1 MQTIT
6 KKFFGSV
13 CFMNQERYYL
23 LTGAAGFLG
32 TNICMQLLEQGKKVR
47 ALVLPNDKSVK
58 FIPEQ
63 VEVVLGDL
71 TQEDTLEPFFTVPEG
86 CSSVVIHCASMVTVN
101 PNYSEKLMAV
111 NVGGTRNIITRVLAH
126 PECEKM
132 VYVSST
138 GAIPEQPHGVKITEV
153 DKFDPCDPK
162 KVVGAYSQ
170 SKAKATQMVLDAVK
184 VMGLKACVVHPSGIL
199 GPNDHAVGETT
210 GTLLQIIRGEMPM
223 GMQGSFNLCDVRDL
237 AAGTIAAVDKGRV
250 GECYI
255 LANKTVTLKE
265 MCDML
270 HEECNAKQIKFY
282 LPLDLADKI
291 AAGLEKQA
299 EKTGKMPMMTTF
311 SVYNLARNNEFDYSK
326 AQRELGY
333 TTRSYQ
339 ETIHDEVQWM
349 MAEGLI
355 DGDGVKEDPIL
366 MTNEQLRE
374 GGCMIDMVR
383 AMEHDP
389 ALPEIDAEQVYRAI
403 EYGVVDTYEKIEDT
417 VVGGYKKIEQGAV
430 SGFQK
435 ISDKFVEKFF
445 TKDGETVEE
454 AKERLRRK

>member
-1 MQTIT
+1 
-6 KKFFGSV
+6 
-13 CFMNQERYYL
+13 MNNNRYYL

-32 TNICMQLLEQGKKVR
+32 TNICMQLLEQGCKVR

-71 TQEDTLEPFFTVPEG
+71 TDAPSLEPFFTVPEG
-86 CSSVVIHCASMVTVN
+86 CTSVVIHCASMVTVN

-111 NVGGTRNIITRVLAH
+111 NVGGTRNIITKVLNH

-138 GAIPEQPHGVKITEV
+138 GAIPEQPHGTPITEV
-153 DKFDPCDPK
+153 SKFTPCDPK

-170 SKAKATQMVLDAVK
+170 SKAAATQMVLDAVQ

-199 GPNDHAVGETT
+199 GPNDHAIGETT
-210 GTLLQIIRGEMPM
+210 NTLLQIIKGEMPM

-270 HEECNAKQIKFY
+270 HAECNAKKIQFY

-299 EKTGKMPMMTTF
+299 EKTGKMPLMTTF
-311 SVYNLARNNEFDYSK
+311 SVYNLARNNEFDCTK
-326 AQRELGY
+326 AKTELGY
-333 TTRSYQ
+333 TTRSYE

-349 MAEGLI
+349 IAEGLI
-355 DGDGVKEDPIL
+355 DGNGVTEKPTL
-366 MTNEQLRE
+366 MTNEQIRE
-374 GGCMIDMVR
+374 GGYMEDIVR
-383 AMEHDP
+383 AMEHEP
-389 ALPEIDAEQVYRAI
+389 MLPEIDVEKAYKSIEDGVVGTYRKI
-403 EYGVVDTYEKIEDT
+403 EDGVVDGYQKIEDGA
-417 VVGGYKKIEQGAV
+417 VGG
-430 SGFQK
+430 FRK
-435 ISDKFVEKFF
+435 ISDFFIRKFF
-445 TKDGETVEE
+445 SRKGETVEE
-454 AKERLRRK
+454 TRKRLSRK

>member
-1 MQTIT
+1 
-6 KKFFGSV
+6 
-13 CFMNQERYYL
+13 MNDRIYL

-32 TNICMQLLEQGKKVR
+32 SNICAQLLAEGKKVR

-58 FIPEQ
+58 YIPKE
-63 VEVVLGDL
+63 VEVVIGDL
-71 TQEDTLEPFFTVPEG
+71 CDAESLEPFFTVEEG
-86 CSSVVIHCASMVTVN
+86 QKSVIIHCASMVTVD
-101 PNYSEKLMAV
+101 PQYSDKLMAV
-111 NVGGTRNIITRVLAH
+111 NVGGTRNIITKVLAH

-138 GAIPEQPHGVKITEV
+138 GAIPEKPHGTKITEV

-162 KVVGAYSQ
+162 LVVGAYSQ

-199 GPNDHAVGETT
+199 GPNDHALGETNST
-210 GTLLQIIRGEMPM
+210 VLQIIKGEMPM

-237 AAGTIAAVDKGRV
+237 AAGTIAAIDKGRV

-255 LANKTVTLKE
+255 LANEPVTLKE
-265 MCDML
+265 MCQML
-270 HEECNAKQIKFY
+270 QKECNAKKIKFY

-291 AAGLEKQA
+291 AQGLEKQA
-299 EKTGKMPMMTTF
+299 AKTGKKPLMTTF

-339 ETIHDEVQWM
+339 QTIHDEVQWFM
-349 MAEGLI
+349 EEGLI
-355 DGDGVKEDPIL
+355 EKTAEPTPTVL
-366 MTNEQLRE
+366 TNAQIRE
-374 GGCMIDMVR
+374 GGAMPQMIK

-389 ALPEIDAEQVYRAI
+389 LEAEIDPVSAYKAI
-403 EYGVVDTYEKIEDT
+403 EKGVVSAYKAVEK
-417 VVGGYKKIEQGAV
+417 GAV
-430 SGFQK
+430 ETYRK
-435 ISDKFVEKFF
+435 VEDAMVDRLFRRE
-445 TKDGETVEE
+445 GETVEE
-454 AKERLRRK
+454 TKERLRK

>member
-1 MQTIT
+1 
-6 KKFFGSV
+6 
-13 CFMNQERYYL
+13 MNNNRIYL

-32 TNICMQLLEQGKKVR
+32 SNICLQLLEKGCKVR

-58 FIPEQ
+58 YIPSE

-71 TQEDTLEPFFTVPEG
+71 TDINSLDAFFDIPEG
-86 CSSVVIHCASMVTVN
+86 MNSVVIHCASMVTVN
-101 PNYSEKLMAV
+101 PAYSEKLMAV
-111 NVGGTRNIITRVLAH
+111 NVTGTRNIITKCLNH

-138 GAIPEQPHGVKITEV
+138 GAIPEAPMGTKIKEV
-153 DKFDPCDPK
+153 DKFDPCDPT

-170 SKAKATQMVLDAVK
+170 SKAKATQMVLDAVR

-199 GPNDHAVGETT
+199 GPNDHAIGETT
-210 GTLLQIIRGEMPM
+210 GTLLKIIKGEMPM

-237 AAGTIAAVDKGRV
+237 AAGTIAAVDKGRI

-255 LANKTVTLKE
+255 LANETVTLKE

-270 HEECNAKQIKFY
+270 HDECNSKQIKFY

-291 AAGLEKQA
+291 AQGLEKQA

-326 AQRELGY
+326 AKEELGY

-349 MAEGLI
+349 IAEGLI
-355 DGDGVKEDPIL
+355 DGEGVTEKPTL

-374 GGCMIDMVR
+374 GGCMEDIVK
-383 AMEHDP
+383 ATEHEM
-389 ALPEIDAEQVYRAI
+389 AIPEVDVVATYKAI
-403 EYGVVDTYEKIEDT
+403 EHGVVGTYQKIEDK
-417 VVGGYKKIEQGAV
+417 VVGAFENLEN
-430 SGFQK
+430 
-435 ISDKFVEKFF
+435 KFVQKFLAR
-445 TKDGETVEE
+445 DGETVEE
-454 AKERLRRK
+454 AKKRLSEEVTKL

>member
-1 MQTIT
+1 
-6 KKFFGSV
+6 
-13 CFMNQERYYL
+13 MNDNRYYL

-32 TNICMQLLEQGKKVR
+32 TNICMQLLEAGCKVR

-58 FIPEQ
+58 FIPEK

-71 TQEDTLEPFFTVPEG
+71 TDAASLEPFFTVPEG
-86 CSSVVIHCASMVTVN
+86 CTSVIIHCASMVTVN

-111 NVGGTRNIITRVLAH
+111 NVGGTRNIITKVLNH

-138 GAIPEQPHGVKITEV
+138 GAIPEQPHGTPITEV
-153 DKFDPCDPK
+153 SKFTPCDPK

-170 SKAKATQMVLDAVK
+170 SKAAATQMVLDAVN

-199 GPNDHAVGETT
+199 GPNDHAIGETT
-210 GTLLQIIRGEMPM
+210 GTLLQIIKGEMPM

-237 AAGTIAAVDKGRV
+237 AAGTIAAIDKGRI

-270 HEECNAKQIKFY
+270 HAECNAKKIKFY

-299 EKTGKMPMMTTF
+299 EKTGKMPLMTTF
-311 SVYNLARNNEFDYSK
+311 SVYNLARNNEFDCTK
-326 AQRELGY
+326 ARTELGY
-333 TTRSYQ
+333 TTRSYE

-349 MAEGLI
+349 IAEGLI
-355 DGDGVKEDPIL
+355 DGNGVTEKPTL
-366 MTNEQLRE
+366 MTSEQIRE
-374 GGCMIDMVR
+374 GGYMEDMIK
-383 AMEHDP
+383 AMEHEP
-389 ALPEIDAEQVYRAI
+389 NLPEIDIGKAYQTI
-403 EYGVVDTYEKIEDT
+403 EDGVVGAYEKIEDA
-417 VVGGYKKIEQGAV
+417 VVSGYKKVERGAV
-430 SGFQK
+430 SGFGK
-435 ISDKFVEKFF
+435 LTDKLVEKIFSRE
-445 TKDGETVEE
+445 GETVEE
-454 AKERLRRK
+454 TKERLRKK

>member
-1 MQTIT
+1 M
-6 KKFFGSV
+6 S
-13 CFMNQERYYL
+13 NNRYYL

-32 TNICMQLLEQGKKVR
+32 TNICMQLLEAGCKVR

-58 FIPEQ
+58 FIPEE

-71 TQEDTLEPFFTVPEG
+71 TDAASLEPFFTVPEG
-86 CSSVVIHCASMVTVN
+86 CTSVIIHCASMVTVN

-111 NVGGTRNIITRVLAH
+111 NVGGTRNIITKVLNH

-138 GAIPEQPHGVKITEV
+138 GAIPEEPHGVKIREV
-153 DKFDPCDPK
+153 NKFTPCDPK

-170 SKAKATQMVLDAVK
+170 SKATATQMVLDAVS

-199 GPNDHAVGETT
+199 GPNDHAIGETT
-210 GTLLQIIRGEMPM
+210 GTLLQIIKGEMPM

-237 AAGTIAAVDKGRV
+237 AAGTIAAVDKGRI

-270 HEECNAKQIKFY
+270 HRECNAKQIKFY

-299 EKTGKMPMMTTF
+299 EKTGKMPLMTTF

-326 AQRELGY
+326 AEQELGY
-333 TTRSYQ
+333 TTRSYE

-349 MAEGLI
+349 IAEGLI
-355 DGDGVKEDPIL
+355 DGNGVTEKPAL
-366 MTNEQLRE
+366 MTNEQIRE
-374 GGCMIDMVR
+374 GGYMEDIIK
-383 AMEHDP
+383 AMEHV
-389 ALPEIDAEQVYRAI
+389 PEIDVVEVYEGI
-403 EYGVVDTYEKIEDT
+403 EKGVVGTYQKIEDG
-417 VVGGYKKIEQGAV
+417 VVSGYKKIEDGAV

-435 ISDKFVEKFF
+435 ISDKFIQKFF
-445 TKDGETVEE
+445 SREGESVEE
-454 AKERLRRK
+454 TKKRLSRK

>member
-1 MQTIT
+1 
-6 KKFFGSV
+6 
-13 CFMNQERYYL
+13 MNNERYYL

-32 TNICMQLLEQGKKVR
+32 TNICMQLLEKGCKVR

-58 FIPEQ
+58 YIPEQ

-71 TQEDTLEPFFTVPEG
+71 TDAPSLEPFFTVPEG
-86 CSSVVIHCASMVTVN
+86 CTSVVIHCASMVTVN

-111 NVGGTRNIITRVLAH
+111 NVGGTRNIITKVLNH

-138 GAIPEQPHGVKITEV
+138 GAIPEEPHGVKIREV
-153 DKFDPCDPK
+153 SKFTPCDPK

-170 SKAKATQMVLDAVK
+170 SKATATQMVLDAVA

-199 GPNDHAVGETT
+199 GPNDHAIGETT
-210 GTLLQIIRGEMPM
+210 GTLLQIIKGEMPM

-237 AAGTIAAVDKGRV
+237 AAGTIAAVDKGRI

-299 EKTGKMPMMTTF
+299 EKTGKMPLMTTF

-326 AQRELGY
+326 AENELGY

-349 MAEGLI
+349 IAEGLI
-355 DGDGVKEDPIL
+355 DGSGVTEKHAEMTDGQVS
-366 MTNEQLRE
+366 E
-374 GGCMIDMVR
+374 GGYTEAIDPV
-383 AMEHDP
+383 ET
-389 ALPEIDAEQVYRAI
+389 YKAI
-403 EYGVVDTYEKIEDT
+403 EETVVGTYQKIEDG
-417 VVGGYKKIEQGAV
+417 VVSGYKKVEQGAV

-435 ISDKFVEKFF
+435 ISDKFVQKFF
-445 TKDGETVEE
+445 SREGETVEE
-454 AKERLRRK
+454 TKKRLSRK

>member
-1 MQTIT
+1 
-6 KKFFGSV
+6 
-13 CFMNQERYYL
+13 MNNRYYL

-32 TNICMQLLEQGKKVR
+32 TNICMQLLEAGCKVR
-47 ALVLPNDKSVK
+47 ALVLRGDKSVK

-71 TQEDTLEPFFTVPEG
+71 TDAPSLEPFFTVPEG
-86 CSSVVIHCASMVTVN
+86 CTSVVIHCASMVTVN

-111 NVGGTRNIITRVLAH
+111 NVGGTRNIITKVLNH

-138 GAIPEQPHGVKITEV
+138 GAIPEQPHGTPITEV
-153 DKFDPCDPK
+153 SKFTPCDPR

-170 SKAKATQMVLDAVK
+170 SKATATQMVLDAVQ

-199 GPNDHAVGETT
+199 GPNDHAIGETT
-210 GTLLQIIRGEMPM
+210 NTLLQIIKGEMPM

-237 AAGTIAAVDKGRV
+237 AAGTIAAVDKGRI

-270 HEECNAKQIKFY
+270 HAECNAKKIKFY

-299 EKTGKMPMMTTF
+299 EKTGKMPLMTTF
-311 SVYNLARNNEFDYSK
+311 SVYNLARNNEFDCTK
-326 AQRELGY
+326 ARTELGY
-333 TTRSYQ
+333 TTRSYE

-349 MAEGLI
+349 IAEGLI
-355 DGDGVKEDPIL
+355 DSNGVTEKPTL
-366 MTNEQLRE
+366 MTNEQIRE
-374 GGCMIDMVR
+374 GGYMEDIIK
-383 AMEHDP
+383 AMEHEP
-389 ALPEIDAEQVYRAI
+389 ALPEIDVEQTYKTI
-403 EYGVVDTYEKIEDT
+403 ETGVVNTYEKIEHS
-417 VVGGYKKIEQGAV
+417 VVSGYKTIEQGAV
-430 SGFQK
+430 SCFRK
-435 ISDKFVEKFF
+435 VSNFFIRKFF
-445 TKDGETVEE
+445 SRKDETVEE
-454 AKERLRRK
+454 TRERLSRK

>member
-1 MQTIT
+1 
-6 KKFFGSV
+6 
-13 CFMNQERYYL
+13 MNNNRYYL

-32 TNICMQLLEQGKKVR
+32 TNICMQLLEEGCKVR

-58 FIPEQ
+58 FIPKE

-71 TQEDTLEPFFTVPEG
+71 TDAPSLEPFFTVPEG
-86 CSSVVIHCASMVTVN
+86 CTSVVIHCASMVTVN

-111 NVGGTRNIITRVLAH
+111 NVGGTRNIITKVLNH

-138 GAIPEQPHGVKITEV
+138 GAIPEQPHGTPITEV
-153 DKFDPCDPK
+153 SKFTPCDPK

-170 SKAKATQMVLDAVK
+170 SKAAATQMVLDAVA

-199 GPNDHAVGETT
+199 GPNDHAIGETT
-210 GTLLQIIRGEMPM
+210 NTLLQNIKGEMPM

-270 HEECNAKQIKFY
+270 HAECNAKKIKFY

-299 EKTGKMPMMTTF
+299 EKTGKMPLMTTF
-311 SVYNLARNNEFDYSK
+311 SVYNLARNNEFDCTK
-326 AQRELGY
+326 ARTELGY
-333 TTRSYQ
+333 TTRSYE

-349 MAEGLI
+349 IAEGLI
-355 DGDGVKEDPIL
+355 DGNGVTEKPTL
-366 MTNEQLRE
+366 MTNEQIRE
-374 GGCMIDMVR
+374 GGYMEDIIKATEHEPGLPAIDGEKLYQTIEAGTVG
-383 AMEHDP
+383 A
-389 ALPEIDAEQVYRAI
+389 YRK
-403 EYGVVDTYEKIEDT
+403 VEDT
-417 VVGGYKKIEQGAV
+417 VVSGYKQVEQGAV
-430 SGFQK
+430 SGFRRV
-435 ISDKFVEKFF
+435 SDFF
-445 TKDGETVEE
+445 IKTFFSRKGETVEE
-454 AKERLRRK
+454 TRERLSRK